1 MNRMGSYLKEFI
13 GSKQLRVDNFSQIF
27 ADESQSSA
35 EGFKTLRN
43 TASTSVK
50 LSEKENRRDLNN
62 YKSKREKYA

>member
-35 EGFKTLRN
+35 EALQAAKHFVQRN
-43 TASTSVK
+43 
-50 LSEKENRRDLNN
+50 E
-62 YKSKREKYA
+62 